1 MLIFRELVSQMHILL
16 LISKRFMKRIIMDLL
31 VESLIKVM
39 TSFKIWFGF
48 RSLGIRIT
56 INGELYGYDIRI
68 PEGHKIYADKT
79 EITVSFRRHMPSND
93 SFLNLKTSWKS
104 GSDRVLSC
112 HGSRHVLW
120 SVRLKVLNC
129 WS

>member
-1 MLIFRELVSQMHILL
+1 MVRFSTNVDCQGIVVPDAHTIVN
-16 LISKRFMKRIIMDLL
+16 ISKRFMKRIIMDLL
-31 VESLIKVM
+31 VESLIKVL
-39 TSFKIWFGF
+39 TFLIWFGF

-93 SFLNLKTSWKS
+93 SFLNLKTS
-104 GSDRVLSC
+104 
-112 HGSRHVLW
+112 
-120 SVRLKVLNC
+120 
-129 WS
+129 